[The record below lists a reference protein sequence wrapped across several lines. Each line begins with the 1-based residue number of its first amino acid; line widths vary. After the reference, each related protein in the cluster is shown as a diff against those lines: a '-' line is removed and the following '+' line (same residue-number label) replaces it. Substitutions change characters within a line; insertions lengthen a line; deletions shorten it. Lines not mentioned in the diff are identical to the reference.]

1 MNTIITRISNFIL
14 TVAFNCL
21 VIIGYSD
28 EISYQGVIST
38 GEGAYTNINGFFKF
52 AIVDSTGLITYWS
65 NDSSSVNGSEPLS
78 YIEVPFP
85 ERNGVFQVALGAV
98 PMKPLS
104 YSTFKNN
111 NTYLRIWF
119 SSDAQSFDLLSPDEK
134 ISSVAYS
141 LRAEVARDLVN
152 NSIRFEKLSDEF
164 SGMTIVSERS
174 NDLDLISK
182 GFIRFGQISPSPWFD
197 ANLNGAPPP
206 LIKHTSIVRKK
217 NNDAVDVLIWGGSPA
232 ENIFSNTGWIYNS
245 VSDNWTSMSPVDAPT
260 KRIGHTSVIHE
271 NSMLIWGGV
280 GEGGVHLNDGAIYN
294 INNDSWAPLKVNN
307 KIITGRKNH
316 TASIVNDKMIIWGGA
331 NEFDVIGDGALYD
344 IKSSNWINLKSP
356 EYFSA
361 RMGHS
366 ANVYSDT
373 IVIFWG
379 GETGNGVL
387 GGGAVYD
394 AKSGLWAKLVTTN
407 EEPAPRTGH
416 SALVIENNLF
426 IWGGRGNNNT
436 FSDGYK
442 LVIDESSI
450 DFNKNNPTVIGEWIK
465 LNSAGSPMARVG
477 HTVNWN
483 GTEMII
489 FGGETNQ
496 GITSTGYAY
505 DVFKDSW
512 RSLTTKGGVIPRTNH
527 TSAWTGT
534 HLFIFGGLSNQ
545 TLTGAGR
552 KIRISDSQLLDTQ
565 KTWHLYR
572 KL

>member
-1 MNTIITRISNFIL
+1 
-14 TVAFNCL
+14 
-21 VIIGYSD
+21 
-28 EISYQGVIST
+28 
-38 GEGAYTNINGFFKF
+38 
-52 AIVDSTGLITYWS
+52 
-65 NDSSSVNGSEPLS
+65 
-78 YIEVPFP
+78 
-85 ERNGVFQVALGAV
+85 
-98 PMKPLS
+98 
-104 YSTFKNN
+104 
-111 NTYLRIWF
+111 
-119 SSDAQSFDLLSPDEK
+119 
-134 ISSVAYS
+134 
-141 LRAEVARDLVN
+141 
-152 NSIRFEKLSDEF
+152 
-164 SGMTIVSERS
+164 
-174 NDLDLISK
+174 
-182 GFIRFGQISPSPWFD
+182 
-197 ANLNGAPPP
+197 
-206 LIKHTSIVRKK
+206 
-217 NNDAVDVLIWGGSPA
+217 
-232 ENIFSNTGWIYNS
+232 
-245 VSDNWTSMSPVDAPT
+245 
-260 KRIGHTSVIHE
+260 
-271 NSMLIWGGV
+271 
-280 GEGGVHLNDGAIYN
+280 
-294 INNDSWAPLKVNN
+294 
-307 KIITGRKNH
+307 
-316 TASIVNDKMIIWGGA
+316 MIIWGGA

-344 IKSSNWINLKSP
+344 IKSSNWVNLKSP

-407 EEPAPRTGH
+407 EEPDPRTGH
-416 SALVIENNLF
+416 SALIVENNLF

-436 FSDGYK
+436 FSNGYK

-450 DFNKNNPTVIGEWIK
+450 DFNNNNPTVTGEWIK

-496 GITSTGYAY
+496 GVTSTGYAY

-545 TLTGAGR
+545 TLTGSGR